1 MPDGDI
7 FGLSMRQAPANMAAE
22 QALLGAIMCNQKAYH
37 AVSDFL
43 RQDHFA
49 DPFHGRIYAE
59 CARRIESGGV
69 ADAVSLKTWFES
81 DHDGIKDTSYLSTL
95 LCAMVGIINAKE
107 YGQQIQHAAHLRHL
121 ISVGEDLVNNAF
133 ANAKTAAEMASEA
146 AEEIDYVIAD
156 AGSRHRRTSFLL
168 HEAVDE
174 AIAAGERAR
183 AAGGVVGLS
192 TGLPAL
198 DDVLGGMEGGGLYI
212 LAGRP
217 GMGKSALGVQIAEHN
232 ARQGVGT
239 LIVSLEMQ
247 AAQLGRRVL
256 SRLSGVPMR
265 GLKRGDWSQS
275 QEDAIVQA
283 RRAMQDLPL
292 TIEDLS
298 SQNTQMIAARA
309 RAAHRKHGLGLL
321 VIDHLHI
328 VATPASTERMGATW
342 AVGQVSHAL
351 KQLAKQMNIPV
362 LALAQLNRGV
372 EGREE
377 KRPTMADLRQSGE
390 IEQDAEAIMLLYRP
404 EYYLPKSEPDRHSTE
419 KIEAWRERV
428 NAWYDA
434 QEKVA
439 GIAEVII
446 PKVRDGEPGTVKLRF
461 DGAKTSFHEDTGGV

>member
-1 MPDGDI
+1 
-7 FGLSMRQAPANMAAE
+7 
-22 QALLGAIMCNQKAYH
+22 
-37 AVSDFL
+37 
-43 RQDHFA
+43 
-49 DPFHGRIYAE
+49 
-59 CARRIESGGV
+59 
-69 ADAVSLKTWFES
+69 
-81 DHDGIKDTSYLSTL
+81 
-95 LCAMVGIINAKE
+95 
-107 YGQQIQHAAHLRHL
+107 
-121 ISVGEDLVNNAF
+121 
-133 ANAKTAAEMASEA
+133 
-146 AEEIDYVIAD
+146 
-156 AGSRHRRTSFLL
+156 
-168 HEAVDE
+168 
-174 AIAAGERAR
+174 
-183 AAGGVVGLS
+183 
-192 TGLPAL
+192 
-198 DDVLGGMEGGGLYI
+198 
-212 LAGRP
+212 
-217 GMGKSALGVQIAEHN
+217 
-232 ARQGVGT
+232 
-239 LIVSLEMQ
+239 
-247 AAQLGRRVL
+247 
-256 SRLSGVPMR
+256 
-265 GLKRGDWSQS
+265 
-275 QEDAIVQA
+275 VQA